1 MRIQYSDDEKITF
14 KKKIVYPI
22 YSVKDSLKLF
32 NKILRKI
39 LVNKNYKKRFIVK
52 NYNILSIALEDFFWQ
67 YCFQYIKYKS
77 FIKKEGINL
86 NIIKTKNKT
95 HYHID
100 GYGRVQDYLKGNFNI
115 KNILKFFI
123 KNCYFY
129 LWILLNA
136 LINKNK
142 NWVDRRFDRDFR
154 YDNLKIERAIS
165 ITLPYSLQSFR
176 PKSNNIEE
184 ALMLDAEAK
193 IKNYKKWIFA
203 IKILKPKKIMMT
215 DNLYDNFSLLMAAK
229 ITKTECIAI
238 CHAPVIK
245 HHMNLVGTN
254 LLKKNLLLFDKI
266 FVYHK
271 IFKNFLL
278 KNGKFYTDK
287 KIEITNWPNTNKY
300 NFKIKKNKK
309 NIYVLY
315 PFEHFCDFKKINEF
329 LIFFQKKNHKIIIKT
344 RPDMSNYGHFDS
356 RLNIDFVDDFTK
368 EHFLNSLCVI
378 GSTTTLLFNCAQ
390 NFLPIIYIDD
400 NGYDHFKDIE
410 HPKNWIRCKNINNK
424 IYKKILE
431 NPNKNNFQFKN

>member
-1 MRIQYSDDEKITF
+1 MRIQYSDDEKIIF

-77 FIKKEGINL
+77 FIKKEGLNL
-86 NIIKTKNKT
+86 NIIKNKNKT

-142 NWVDRRFDRDFR
+142 NWVDRRFDGDFR
-154 YDNLKIERAIS
+154 YENLKIERAIS

-203 IKILKPKKIMMT
+203 IKILKPKKITMT

-278 KNGKFYTDK
+278 KNGKF
-287 KIEITNWPNTNKY
+287 
-300 NFKIKKNKK
+300 
-309 NIYVLY
+309 
-315 PFEHFCDFKKINEF
+315 
-329 LIFFQKKNHKIIIKT
+329 
-344 RPDMSNYGHFDS
+344 
-356 RLNIDFVDDFTK
+356 
-368 EHFLNSLCVI
+368 
-378 GSTTTLLFNCAQ
+378 
-390 NFLPIIYIDD
+390 
-400 NGYDHFKDIE
+400 
-410 HPKNWIRCKNINNK
+410 
-424 IYKKILE
+424 
-431 NPNKNNFQFKN
+431 